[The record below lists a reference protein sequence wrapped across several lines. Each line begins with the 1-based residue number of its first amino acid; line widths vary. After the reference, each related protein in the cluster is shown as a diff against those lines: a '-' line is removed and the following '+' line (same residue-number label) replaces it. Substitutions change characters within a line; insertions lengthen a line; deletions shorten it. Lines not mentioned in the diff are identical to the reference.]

1 MSCMCFAIK
10 ISTWYQHVVKLCW
23 SRVSQA
29 CGTETKSDSTTALIV
44 CNNWGMPQHNV
55 GCIVNRCATS
65 IFQLE
70 VSTFTTD
77 RVQPWYCLISNFVCS
92 WHQFEFRRSISHYC
106 SASFLLRF
114 CVDVLHGFSYISPTL
129 YSDFCKLSSFIMSVF
144 GLKVNC
150 KAMQSVCRLTDF
162 CLCWQM
168 DLVIRY
174 GSNVILPLKE
184 R

>member
-1 MSCMCFAIK
+1 
-10 ISTWYQHVVKLCW
+10 
-23 SRVSQA
+23 
-29 CGTETKSDSTTALIV
+29 
-44 CNNWGMPQHNV
+44 MPQHNV
-55 GCIVNRCATS
+55 GCIVIRCATF

-77 RVQPWYCLISNFVCS
+77 RVQPWYCHISNFVCS

-114 CVDVLHGFSYISPTL
+114 CVDVLHGFSYVSPTL

-150 KAMQSVCRLTDF
+150 KAMQNVLQVRPSAGSQTSVCVDRWTWWSVMEATWF
-162 CLCWQM
+162 YIFG
-168 DLVIRY
+168 VGR
-174 GSNVILPLKE
+174 GTETSSPKSHV
-184 R
+184 